1 MRALLPPLAVLW
13 VFITAGCG
21 AANENEL
28 ESVSNGTETV
38 TLSVDHRSE
47 WRKLWIEGT
56 TDLPD
61 GAFVNYSVTHELGE
75 TTPADEWPAANLIEV
90 GRATVRDGQYWSTI
104 NTLNWPRGNV
114 RILVQFP
121 LPPQPPEVD
130 ARYGPFGEHLAG
142 DNVTALAG
150 MKAAEGEHRF
160 EHRR

>member
-1 MRALLPPLAVLW
+1 MRTMRALLPPLAVLW

-75 TTPADEWPAANLIEV
+75 TTPCRSVAYRSA
-90 GRATVRDGQYWSTI
+90 RAGS
-104 NTLNWPRGNV
+104 
-114 RILVQFP
+114 ILARAVQ
-121 LPPQPPEVD
+121 
-130 ARYGPFGEHLAG
+130 ARELHAS
-142 DNVTALAG
+142 
-150 MKAAEGEHRF
+150 
-160 EHRR
+160 